1 MRNHSIHVKS
11 VLQGG
16 CPELTVNWLAPTTTT
31 TTTTITTST
40 SSTSTIAPTTT
51 TTPPGGCTD
60 DRDCAC
66 YEDCRVGVC
75 VDIRS
80 ETGECNYYDGCDGTT
95 ENCDDPDLCFLN
107 SDPAILEECQDPLRY
122 CNVLVTCPFS

>member
-80 ETGECNYYDGCDGTT
+80 ETGGCNYYDGCDGTT

-122 CNVLVTCPFS
+122 CNVLVTCP